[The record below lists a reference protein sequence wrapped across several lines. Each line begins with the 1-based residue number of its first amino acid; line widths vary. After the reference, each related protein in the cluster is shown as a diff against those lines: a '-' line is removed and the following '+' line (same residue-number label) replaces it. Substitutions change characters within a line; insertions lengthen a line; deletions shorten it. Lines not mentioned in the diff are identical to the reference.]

1 MSLNTKGIGPQLKL
15 KLSKKG
21 IKTKKQLLKHIDEL
35 PIITQVHLKYKVKDS
50 LTRKIVEELE
60 PKLTGVPTKVVISGS
75 YSRGKKNP
83 GDIDLIFEEIKSY
96 NINDYLEYLNKTFDH
111 IVIFAKGTDK
121 VSLLIK
127 LGKEYVKCDIFI
139 TNKKEYYA
147 TLLYVTGSQKFN
159 IIMRGVAKKHGY
171 VLNQKGLFYDGKQHN
186 FNSEKKYFEAIG
198 MKYKSPEER
207 EI

>member
-1 MSLNTKGIGPQLKL
+1 MSLSIKGIGPQLKL

-21 IKTKKQLLKHIDEL
+21 IKTKKQLIKHIDEL

-50 LTRKIVEELE
+50 LTRKIIEELE
-60 PKLTGVPTKVVISGS
+60 PKLTKVSTKVVISGS

-83 GDIDLIFEEIKSY
+83 GDIDLIFEENKSY
-96 NINDYLEYLNKTFDH
+96 TIDDYLTYLNKTFEH
-111 IVIFAKGTDK
+111 VVVFAKGTDK

-127 LGKEYVKCDIFI
+127 WGKEYVKCDIFI

-147 TLLYVTGSQKFN
+147 MLLYATGSQKFN
-159 IIMRGVAKKHGY
+159 IIMRGIAKKHGY
-171 VLNQKGLFYDGKQHN
+171 VLNQKGLFHNGKQHN

-198 MKYKSPEER
+198 IEYKTPEER
-207 EI
+207 EM